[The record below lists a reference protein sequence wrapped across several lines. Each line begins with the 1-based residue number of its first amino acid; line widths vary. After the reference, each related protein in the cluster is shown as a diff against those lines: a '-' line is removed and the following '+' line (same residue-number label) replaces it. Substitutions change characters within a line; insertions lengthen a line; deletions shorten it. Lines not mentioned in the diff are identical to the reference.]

1 MSAAELI
8 EFAPE
13 SRDGRR
19 PLEVVPR
26 AAASGPAPPQ
36 ICPTTGGE
44 MHKQP
49 RVVRIGDRLT
59 PEDVADVA
67 IGHAVVTVQD
77 GARERLVRARRLVE
91 ETLAAGTPTYG
102 LNRGLGPL
110 RDSEIPA
117 DLIADFQRYVILSHS
132 AAIGEPL
139 SRIESRAALLARLN
153 TLVAGGSGA
162 SPALF
167 DALLALLQRDVI
179 PVIPDQGSVGAGDLS
194 QLAAVGEVLLGA
206 GRAWLPGED
215 RMAPGGEALA
225 AAGLSP
231 LRLAAKDALA
241 LVGSN
246 ALSVATA
253 ALAQRRASLVAERA
267 DLVAALTLKAVGAN
281 LSPFDATVLAARP
294 HAGQQISGSRIR
306 DVLAGGDLAGGRRG
320 SASLQDPISLRT
332 VPQVHGALIDH
343 LDELERTLIVELNC
357 APDNPFLD
365 LERGVFLS
373 NGNFSITNI
382 AIGFDGLRIALAH
395 LAGLAERRVA
405 ILVRRLRQGVPLA
418 DQVQAVAAA
427 TGYVTPVILTQ
438 TASALVSRVK
448 HAATP
453 ISLTGTI
460 VGDGVE
466 DHSSMAYSSI
476 RLTEDVLD
484 LVERLLAVEALL
496 AATVI
501 SAHPH
506 GCGLLGPPVERL
518 RAAIVDVTTRTQ
530 ATAEVIDW
538 VVEALRRERRGD
550 DLAEMRAPLVPAPVA
565 NHDHEIARHDQL
577 H

>member
-1 MSAAELI
+1 M
-8 EFAPE
+8 
-13 SRDGRR
+13 
-19 PLEVVPR
+19 
-26 AAASGPAPPQ
+26 
-36 ICPTTGGE
+36 
-44 MHKQP
+44 
-49 RVVRIGDRLT
+49 
-59 PEDVADVA
+59 
-67 IGHAVVTVQD
+67 
-77 GARERLVRARRLVE
+77 
-91 ETLAAGTPTYG
+91 
-102 LNRGLGPL
+102 
-110 RDSEIPA
+110 
-117 DLIADFQRYVILSHS
+117 
-132 AAIGEPL
+132 
-139 SRIESRAALLARLN
+139 
-153 TLVAGGSGA
+153 
-162 SPALF
+162 
-167 DALLALLQRDVI
+167 
-179 PVIPDQGSVGAGDLS
+179 
-194 QLAAVGEVLLGA
+194 
-206 GRAWLPGED
+206 
-215 RMAPGGEALA
+215 
-225 AAGLSP
+225 
-231 LRLAAKDALA
+231 
-241 LVGSN
+241 
-246 ALSVATA
+246 
-253 ALAQRRASLVAERA
+253 
-267 DLVAALTLKAVGAN
+267 
-281 LSPFDATVLAARP
+281 
-294 HAGQQISGSRIR
+294 
-306 DVLAGGDLAGGRRG
+306 
-320 SASLQDPISLRT
+320 
-332 VPQVHGALIDH
+332 HGALIDH

-506 GCGLLGPPVERL
+506 GGGLLGPPVERL

-550 DLAEMRAPLVPAPVA
+550 DLAEMRAPAVPPPVA